1 MASDEAK
8 NKRRAELDSVD
19 VKEIFLRFFDFKSEL
34 KRADFFTPIWI
45 LAIVSVVALATS
57 AIPLVGPLFVLAVIV
72 SLAALVTQRL
82 RSMNYHWAI
91 AFIGLVPVLGWLAI
105 ATLMTIKA
113 RKTHEEVQ
121 LPISRIAVIWI
132 STFVTLAMITSSLA
146 VGNAQRDASETGS
159 SSSQSSTVQETESE
173 ADEQARIEAEAE
185 AEAAELAEAEAA
197 ELAEA
202 ARIEEEAQAVEK
214 ADSDFNSMLDGLEVS
229 EEVTTGYNRDLFEH
243 WIDADGDGCDTRR
256 EVLIAE
262 SRSSLT
268 VGSGC
273 SFVGGSWI
281 SVYDGVE
288 TTDPSDFDVDHFV
301 PLSEAWASGA
311 NTWNADTRKRFAND
325 LDYDHSLIA
334 VSASS
339 NRSKSDSD
347 PSEWMPTNKDFR
359 CEYIFAWTNVK
370 YRWGLSVDER
380 EKAALES
387 GWSGCSTADL
397 DFSSFSGRT
406 RIVDEPAPAPSPEP
420 EPAPSPEPEPEPA
433 PAPDSGTDPRFGTCK
448 EAKANGFGPYRSGV
462 DPEYGWYID
471 RDKDGLVCE

>member
-1 MASDEAK
+1 MASDQAK
-8 NKRRAELDSVD
+8 NKRRVELDSVD

-45 LAIVSVVALATS
+45 LAIVSLVALVTS

-121 LPISRIAVIWI
+121 LPTSRIAVIWI
-132 STFVTLAMITSSLA
+132 STFLTLAMTTSSLA

-173 ADEQARIEAEAE
+173 ADEQARIEAETQAE
-185 AEAAELAEAEAA
+185 AEAAKLAEAEAA

-202 ARIEEEAQAVEK
+202 ARIEEEAQAVEE
-214 ADSDFNSMLDGLEVS
+214 ADSAFNSMLNGLEVKD
-229 EEVTTGYNRDLFEH
+229 ELATGYNRDLFEH

-288 TTDPSDFDVDHFV
+288 TTDPSDFDVDYFV
-301 PLSEAWASGA
+301 TLS
-311 NTWNADTRKRFAND
+311 
-325 LDYDHSLIA
+325 
-334 VSASS
+334 
-339 NRSKSDSD
+339 
-347 PSEWMPTNKDFR
+347 
-359 CEYIFAWTNVK
+359 
-370 YRWGLSVDER
+370 
-380 EKAALES
+380 
-387 GWSGCSTADL
+387 
-397 DFSSFSGRT
+397 
-406 RIVDEPAPAPSPEP
+406 
-420 EPAPSPEPEPEPA
+420 
-433 PAPDSGTDPRFGTCK
+433 
-448 EAKANGFGPYRSGV
+448 
-462 DPEYGWYID
+462 
-471 RDKDGLVCE
+471 